1 MKHGRISPPAS
12 ESGGLSR
19 EAAEALAIDALT
31 FLAAAPERLDRFMAL
46 CGLSPGNLR
55 EAAGSSGFLA
65 AVLDHLA
72 QDDSLLLA
80 FAEKAACDPK
90 FILLARNCL
99 DPPAEDTFP

>member
-1 MKHGRISPPAS
+1 MAI
-12 ESGGLSR
+12 
-19 EAAEALAIDALT
+19 EALS

-46 CGLSPGNLR
+46 GGLSPGNLR
-55 EAAGSSGFLA
+55 EAAKSPGFLA

-80 FAEKAACDPK
+80 FAEMATCNPK